1 LREKGELWY
10 ILFNKIKLFNL
21 VKKWRGFKMNE
32 AEKLKK
38 ATYHLWTFT
47 ASKMIAMLGA
57 NVMAFGF
64 SLYILAMTGSAMSF
78 ATNMICSV
86 LPRALVAP
94 LAGYVADN
102 FSKKRTILLAQA
114 GTILTVG
121 GLLIYTETVGMSVYA
136 IYIATVFNTICSAFS
151 GVTFSSAIATLVNP
165 ERLQRA
171 MSFNQ
176 LSMSVAAIGG
186 PVIGGMMYGFFNI
199 DVFLMVNIGAYI
211 IAFCLEATM
220 DFKLYSTRGEDVKK
234 EKVWEGLK
242 GGFYYIK
249 QRKVIKT
256 IMWVALW
263 INLFFS
269 AIAVGGTFIIIE
281 LLKVESTHFGFIQ
294 ASGAAGML
302 IASLYFATRPEV
314 KAPLRFSKISLLLLA
329 GSLALAVIPL
339 VTNFSYIAIVSFYLI
354 IYFIFAIFEMGINM
368 PIGVY
373 MQKNISE
380 EFRGRVFG
388 LMETMAMSMM
398 PIGMVVY
405 GVLYDA
411 IPAMI
416 ILPVTSVII
425 IIISLVMLRTSIL
438 KEAHPE
444 YYEKE
449 VITKSVPHSTT

>member
-1 LREKGELWY
+1 
-10 ILFNKIKLFNL
+10 
-21 VKKWRGFKMNE
+21 MNE
-32 AEKLKK
+32 EQKYKK

-47 ASKMIAMLGA
+47 ASKMIAMLGSH
-57 NVMAFGF
+57 VMAFGI

-121 GLLIYTETVGMSVYA
+121 GLLLYTETVGLSVYA
-136 IYIATVFNTICSAFS
+136 VYTATVFNTICSAFS

-176 LSMSVAAIGG
+176 LSTSVAMIGG
-186 PVIGGMMYGFFNI
+186 PVIGGMMYGFFEM
-199 DVFLMVNIGAYI
+199 DAFLMVNMVAYV

-220 DFKLYSTRGEDVKK
+220 NFNLYSTRGEDVKK
-234 EKVWEGLK
+234 EKMWEGLK
-242 GGFYYIK
+242 GGFHYIK
-249 QRKVIKT
+249 QQKVIKT

-269 AIAVGGTFIIIE
+269 AIAVGGTYIIIE
-281 LLKVESTHFGFIQ
+281 LLKVKSTHFGFIE

-302 IASLYFATRPEV
+302 AASLYFATRSEV
-314 KAPLRFSKISLLLLA
+314 KAPLRFSKISLLLLS
-329 GSLALAVIPL
+329 GSVGLAVIPL
-339 VTNFSYIAIVSFYLI
+339 VTDFSYVAIVIFYLI

-373 MQKNISE
+373 MQKNITE
-380 EFRGRVFG
+380 EYRGRVFG

-405 GVLYDA
+405 GMLYDTLPA
-411 IPAMI
+411 IV

-425 IIISLVMLRTSIL
+425 ITLSLVLLRTSIL

-444 YYEKE
+444 FYNKE
-449 VITKSVPHSTT
+449 VMTETVAN

>member
-1 LREKGELWY
+1 MDET
-10 ILFNKIKLFNL
+10 
-21 VKKWRGFKMNE
+21 
-32 AEKLKK
+32 EKLRK

-199 DVFLMVNIGAYI
+199 DIFLMVNIVAYI
-211 IAFCLEATM
+211 MAFCLEATM

-242 GGFYYIK
+242 GGFHYIK

-269 AIAVGGTFIIIE
+269 AIAVGGTYIIIE
-281 LLKVESTHFGFIQ
+281 LLKVKSTHFGFIE

-329 GSLALAVIPL
+329 GSLALAIIPL

-373 MQKNISE
+373 MQKIISE

-411 IPAMI
+411 IPATI

-425 IIISLVMLRTSIL
+425 ITISLVMLRTSIL

-449 VITKSVPHSTT
+449 GITKSVPHSTT

>member
-1 LREKGELWY
+1 
-10 ILFNKIKLFNL
+10 
-21 VKKWRGFKMNE
+21 MNE
-32 AEKLKK
+32 VEKLKK

-121 GLLIYTETVGMSVYA
+121 GGLLLYTETVGMSVYA

-176 LSMSVAAIGG
+176 MSMSVAAIGG
-186 PVIGGMMYGFFNI
+186 PVIGGMMYGFFNM
-199 DVFLMVNIGAYI
+199 DVFLMVNMVAYA

-220 DFKLYSTRGEDVKK
+220 DFNLYSTRGGEDTKK
-234 EKVWEGLK
+234 EKMWEGLK
-242 GGFYYIK
+242 SGFHYIK
-249 QRKVIKT
+249 QRNVIKT

-269 AIAVGGTFIIIE
+269 AIAVGGTYIIIE
-281 LLKVESTHFGFIQ
+281 LLKVKSTHFGFIE
-294 ASGAAGML
+294 ASGALGML
-302 IASLYFATRPEV
+302 LASVYFATRPEV
-314 KAPLRFSKISLLLLA
+314 KVPLRFSKISLLLLA
-329 GSLALAVIPL
+329 GSVGLAVIPL
-339 VTNFSYIAIVSFYLI
+339 VTDFSYIAIVIFYLI
-354 IYFIFAIFEMGINM
+354 IYFIFAIFEMGGINM
-368 PIGVY
+368 PIGGVY
-373 MQKNISE
+373 MQKIIAE
-380 EFRGRVFG
+380 EYRGRVFG

-405 GVLYDA
+405 GMLYDTL
-411 IPAMI
+411 PATI
-416 ILPVTSVII
+416 ILPVTSIII
-425 IIISLVMLRTSIL
+425 IIISLVMLRSSIL

-444 YYEKE
+444 YYEKAPLPKGGRE
-449 VITKSVPHSTT
+449 HNNVKEQACSEMHACSFTDPQ

>member
-1 LREKGELWY
+1 
-10 ILFNKIKLFNL
+10 
-21 VKKWRGFKMNE
+21 MNE
-32 AEKLKK
+32 EQKYKK

-47 ASKMIAMLGA
+47 ASKMIAMLGSH
-57 NVMAFGF
+57 VMAFGI

-121 GLLIYTETVGMSVYA
+121 GLLLYTETVGLSVYA
-136 IYIATVFNTICSAFS
+136 VYTATVFNTICSAFS

-176 LSMSVAAIGG
+176 LSTSVAMIGG
-186 PVIGGMMYGFFNI
+186 PVIGGMMYGFFEM
-199 DVFLMVNIGAYI
+199 DAFLMVNMVAYA

-220 DFKLYSTRGEDVKK
+220 NFNLYSTRREDVKK
-234 EKVWEGLK
+234 EKMWEGLN
-242 GGFYYIK
+242 GGFRYIK
-249 QRKVIKT
+249 QQKVIKT

-269 AIAVGGTFIIIE
+269 AIAVGGTYIIIE
-281 LLKVESTHFGFIQ
+281 LLKVKSTHFGFIE

-302 IASLYFATRPEV
+302 AASLYFATRSEV

-329 GSLALAVIPL
+329 GSVGLAVIPL
-339 VTNFSYIAIVSFYLI
+339 VTEFSYVTIVIFYLI

-373 MQKNISE
+373 MQKNITE
-380 EFRGRVFG
+380 EYRGRVFG

-405 GVLYDA
+405 GMLYDTLPA
-411 IPAMI
+411 IV

-425 IIISLVMLRTSIL
+425 ITLSLVLLRTSIL

-444 YYEKE
+444 FYEQKIVSE
-449 VITKSVPHSTT
+449 SVAN

>member
-1 LREKGELWY
+1 
-10 ILFNKIKLFNL
+10 
-21 VKKWRGFKMNE
+21 MNE
-32 AEKLKK
+32 AVKYKK

-47 ASKMIAMLGA
+47 ASKMISQLGSH
-57 NVMAFGF
+57 VMAFGI

-121 GLLIYTETVGMSVYA
+121 GLLLYTETVGLSVYA
-136 IYIATVFNTICSAFS
+136 VYTATVFNTICSAFS

-176 LSMSVAAIGG
+176 LSMSVAMIGG
-186 PVIGGMMYGFFNI
+186 PVIGGMMYGFFEM
-199 DVFLMVNIGAYI
+199 DAFLMVNMVAYA

-220 DFKLYSTRGEDVKK
+220 NFNLYSTRGEDVKK
-234 EKVWEGLK
+234 EKMWEGLK
-242 GGFYYIK
+242 GGFHYIK
-249 QRKVIKT
+249 QQKVIKT

-269 AIAVGGTFIIIE
+269 AIAVGGTYIIIE
-281 LLKVESTHFGFIQ
+281 LLKVKSTHFGFIE

-302 IASLYFATRPEV
+302 AASLYFATRSEV

-329 GSLALAVIPL
+329 GSVGLAVIPL
-339 VTNFSYIAIVSFYLI
+339 VTDFSYVAIVIFYLI

-373 MQKNISE
+373 MQKVIAE
-380 EFRGRVFG
+380 EYRGRVFG

-398 PIGMVVY
+398 PIGMMVY
-405 GVLYDA
+405 GMLYDTLPA
-411 IPAMI
+411 IV
-416 ILPVTSVII
+416 ILPVTSAII
-425 IIISLVMLRTSIL
+425 ITLSLVLLRTSIL

-444 YYEKE
+444 FYEQKIVTE
-449 VITKSVPHSTT
+449 SVTN

>member
-1 LREKGELWY
+1 MKRGSYGIFCL
-10 ILFNKIKLFNL
+10 IKLNFLIQLKNGG
-21 VKKWRGFKMNE
+21 VYKMNE
-32 AEKLKK
+32 TEKLRK

-199 DVFLMVNIGAYI
+199 DIFLMVNIVAYI
-211 IAFCLEATM
+211 MAFCLEATM

-242 GGFYYIK
+242 GGFHYIK

-269 AIAVGGTFIIIE
+269 AIAVGGTYIIIE
-281 LLKVESTHFGFIQ
+281 LLKVKSTHFGFIE

-329 GSLALAVIPL
+329 GSLALAIIPL
-339 VTNFSYIAIVSFYLI
+339 VTNFSYIAIVIFYLI

-373 MQKNISE
+373 MQKIISE

-411 IPAMI
+411 IPATI

-425 IIISLVMLRTSIL
+425 ITISLVMLRTSIL

-449 VITKSVPHSTT
+449 GITKSVPHSTT

>member
-1 LREKGELWY
+1 
-10 ILFNKIKLFNL
+10 
-21 VKKWRGFKMNE
+21 MNE
-32 AEKLKK
+32 VEKLKK

-121 GLLIYTETVGMSVYA
+121 GLLLYTETVGISVYA

-186 PVIGGMMYGFFNI
+186 PVIGGMMYGFFNM
-199 DVFLMVNIGAYI
+199 DVFLMVNIVAYA

-281 LLKVESTHFGFIQ
+281 LLQVKSTHFGFIQ

-302 IASLYFATRPEV
+302 VASIYFATRPEV
-314 KAPLRFSKISLLLLA
+314 KVPLRFSKISLLLLA

-354 IYFIFAIFEMGINM
+354 IYFIFAIFEIGINM

-373 MQKNISE
+373 MQKIISE

-405 GVLYDA
+405 GILYDA
-411 IPAMI
+411 IPATI

-425 IIISLVMLRTSIL
+425 ITIALVMLRSSIL

-444 YYEKE
+444 YYEKKDMTE
-449 VITKSVPHSTT
+449 SVPHSTT

>member
-1 LREKGELWY
+1 
-10 ILFNKIKLFNL
+10 
-21 VKKWRGFKMNE
+21 MNE
-32 AEKLKK
+32 TEKLRK

-199 DVFLMVNIGAYI
+199 DIFLMVNIVAYI
-211 IAFCLEATM
+211 MAFCLEATM

-234 EKVWEGLK
+234 DKVWEGLK
-242 GGFYYIK
+242 GGFHYIK

-269 AIAVGGTFIIIE
+269 AIAVGGTYIIIE
-281 LLKVESTHFGFIQ
+281 LLKVKSTHFGFIE

-329 GSLALAVIPL
+329 GSLALAIIPL

-373 MQKNISE
+373 MQKIISE

-411 IPAMI
+411 IPATI

-425 IIISLVMLRTSIL
+425 ITISLVMLRTSIL

-449 VITKSVPHSTT
+449 GITKSVPHSTT

>member
-1 LREKGELWY
+1 
-10 ILFNKIKLFNL
+10 
-21 VKKWRGFKMNE
+21 MNE
-32 AEKLKK
+32 EQKYKK

-47 ASKMIAMLGA
+47 TSKMISLLGSH
-57 NVMAFGF
+57 VMAFGI

-121 GLLIYTETVGMSVYA
+121 GLLLYTETVGLSVYA
-136 IYIATVFNTICSAFS
+136 VYTATVFNTICSAFS

-176 LSMSVAAIGG
+176 LSTSVAMIGG
-186 PVIGGMMYGFFNI
+186 PVIGGMMYGFFEM
-199 DVFLMVNIGAYI
+199 DAFLMVNMVAYA

-220 DFKLYSTRGEDVKK
+220 NFNLYSTRGEDVKK
-234 EKVWEGLK
+234 EKMWEGLK
-242 GGFYYIK
+242 GGFHYIK
-249 QRKVIKT
+249 QQKVIKT

-269 AIAVGGTFIIIE
+269 AIAVGGTYIIIE
-281 LLKVESTHFGFIQ
+281 LLKVKSTHFGFIE

-302 IASLYFATRPEV
+302 AASLYFATRSEV

-329 GSLALAVIPL
+329 GSVGLAVIPL
-339 VTNFSYIAIVSFYLI
+339 VTDFSYVAIVIFYLI

-373 MQKNISE
+373 MQKVIAE
-380 EFRGRVFG
+380 EYRGRVFG

-398 PIGMVVY
+398 PIGMMVY
-405 GVLYDA
+405 GMLYDTLPA
-411 IPAMI
+411 IV
-416 ILPVTSVII
+416 ILPVTSAII
-425 IIISLVMLRTSIL
+425 ITLSLVLLRTSIL
-438 KEAHPE
+438 KEAHPKF
-444 YYEKE
+444 YEQKIVTE
-449 VITKSVPHSTT
+449 SVTN

>member
-1 LREKGELWY
+1 
-10 ILFNKIKLFNL
+10 
-21 VKKWRGFKMNE
+21 MNE
-32 AEKLKK
+32 TEKLRK

-176 LSMSVAAIGG
+176 LSISVAAIGG

-199 DVFLMVNIGAYI
+199 DIFLMVNIVAYI
-211 IAFCLEATM
+211 MAFCLEATM

-242 GGFYYIK
+242 GGFHYIK

-269 AIAVGGTFIIIE
+269 AIAVGGTYIIIE
-281 LLKVESTHFGFIQ
+281 LLKVKSTHFGFIE

-329 GSLALAVIPL
+329 GSLALAIIPL
-339 VTNFSYIAIVSFYLI
+339 VTNFSYIAIVIFYLI

-373 MQKNISE
+373 MQKIISE

-411 IPAMI
+411 IPATI

-425 IIISLVMLRTSIL
+425 ITISLVMLRTSIL

-449 VITKSVPHSTT
+449 GITKSVPHSTT

>member
-1 LREKGELWY
+1 
-10 ILFNKIKLFNL
+10 
-21 VKKWRGFKMNE
+21 MNE
-32 AEKLKK
+32 TEKLRK

-199 DVFLMVNIGAYI
+199 DIFLMVNIVAYI
-211 IAFCLEATM
+211 MAFCLEATM

-242 GGFYYIK
+242 GGFHYIK

-269 AIAVGGTFIIIE
+269 AIAVGGTYIIIE
-281 LLKVESTHFGFIQ
+281 LLKVKSTHFGFIE

-329 GSLALAVIPL
+329 GSLALAIIPL

-373 MQKNISE
+373 MQKIISE

-411 IPAMI
+411 IPATI

-425 IIISLVMLRTSIL
+425 ITISLVMLRTSIL

-449 VITKSVPHSTT
+449 GITKSVPHSTT

>member
-1 LREKGELWY
+1 MK
-10 ILFNKIKLFNL
+10 
-21 VKKWRGFKMNE
+21 E

-57 NVMAFGF
+57 NVMAFGI
-64 SLYILAMTGSAMSF
+64 SLYILSMTGSAMSF

-102 FSKKRTILLAQA
+102 FSKKRTILIAQA

-121 GLLIYTETVGMSVYA
+121 GLLLYTETVGMSVYA

-176 LSMSVAAIGG
+176 MSMSVAAIGG
-186 PVIGGMMYGFFNI
+186 PVIGGMMYGFFNM
-199 DVFLMVNIGAYI
+199 DVFLMVNMVAYA

-220 DFKLYSTRGEDVKK
+220 DFNLYSTRGEDTKK
-234 EKVWEGLK
+234 EKMWEGLK
-242 GGFYYIK
+242 SGFHYIK
-249 QRKVIKT
+249 QRNVIKT

-269 AIAVGGTFIIIE
+269 AIAVGGTYIIIE
-281 LLKVESTHFGFIQ
+281 LLKVESTHFGFIE
-294 ASGAAGML
+294 ASGALGML
-302 IASLYFATRPEV
+302 LASLYFATRSEV
-314 KAPLRFSKISLLLLA
+314 KVPLRFSKISLLLLA
-329 GSLALAVIPL
+329 GSVGLAVIPL
-339 VTNFSYIAIVSFYLI
+339 VTDFSYIAIVIFYLI

-373 MQKNISE
+373 MQKNIAE
-380 EFRGRVFG
+380 EYRGRVFG

-405 GVLYDA
+405 GMLYDSLPA
-411 IPAMI
+411 II

-425 IIISLVMLRTSIL
+425 IIISLVMLRSSIL

-444 YYEKE
+444 YYEKAALPE
-449 VITKSVPHSTT
+449 GVANTTT

>member
-1 LREKGELWY
+1 
-10 ILFNKIKLFNL
+10 
-21 VKKWRGFKMNE
+21 MNE
-32 AEKLKK
+32 TEKLRK

-199 DVFLMVNIGAYI
+199 DIFLMVNIVAYI
-211 IAFCLEATM
+211 MAFCLEATM

-242 GGFYYIK
+242 GGFHYIK

-269 AIAVGGTFIIIE
+269 AIAVGGTYIIIE
-281 LLKVESTHFGFIQ
+281 LLKVKSTHFGFIE

-329 GSLALAVIPL
+329 GSLALAIIPL

-373 MQKNISE
+373 MQKIISE

-411 IPAMI
+411 IPATI

-425 IIISLVMLRTSIL
+425 MTISLVMLRTSIL

-449 VITKSVPHSTT
+449 GITKSVPHSTT

>member
-1 LREKGELWY
+1 
-10 ILFNKIKLFNL
+10 
-21 VKKWRGFKMNE
+21 MNE

-57 NVMAFGF
+57 NVMAFGI

-102 FSKKRTILLAQA
+102 FSKKRTILIAQA

-121 GLLIYTETVGMSVYA
+121 GLLLYTETVGISVYA

-176 LSMSVAAIGG
+176 MSMSVAAIGG
-186 PVIGGMMYGFFNI
+186 PVVGGMMYGFFNM
-199 DVFLMVNIGAYI
+199 DVFLMVNMVAYA

-220 DFKLYSTRGEDVKK
+220 DFNLYSTRGEDTKK
-234 EKVWEGLK
+234 EKMWEGLK
-242 GGFYYIK
+242 SGFHYIK
-249 QRKVIKT
+249 QRNVIKT

-269 AIAVGGTFIIIE
+269 AIAVGGTYIIIE
-281 LLKVESTHFGFIQ
+281 LLKIESTHFGFIE
-294 ASGAAGML
+294 ASGALGML
-302 IASLYFATRPEV
+302 LASLYFATRPEV
-314 KAPLRFSKISLLLLA
+314 KVPLRFSKISLLLLA
-329 GSLALAVIPL
+329 GSVGLAVIPL
-339 VTNFSYIAIVSFYLI
+339 VTDFSYIAIVIFYLI
-354 IYFIFAIFEMGINM
+354 IYFIFSIFEMGINM

-373 MQKNISE
+373 MQKIIAE
-380 EFRGRVFG
+380 EYRGRVFG

-405 GVLYDA
+405 GMLYDTL
-411 IPAMI
+411 PATI

-425 IIISLVMLRTSIL
+425 IVISLVMLRSSIL

-444 YYEKE
+444 YYEKAALPE
-449 VITKSVPHSTT
+449 GVANTTT

>member
-1 LREKGELWY
+1 
-10 ILFNKIKLFNL
+10 
-21 VKKWRGFKMNE
+21 MNE
-32 AEKLKK
+32 ADKLKK

-57 NVMAFGF
+57 NVMTFGF

-102 FSKKRTILLAQA
+102 FSKKRTILIAQA

-121 GLLIYTETVGMSVYA
+121 GLLLYTETVGMSVYA

-186 PVIGGMMYGFFNI
+186 PVIGGMMYGFFNM
-199 DVFLMVNIGAYI
+199 DVFLMVNMVAYT

-220 DFKLYSTRGEDVKK
+220 DFNLYSTRGADVTK
-234 EKVWEGLK
+234 EKMWDGLK
-242 GGFYYIK
+242 NGFHYIK
-249 QRKVIKT
+249 QRTVIKT

-269 AIAVGGTFIIIE
+269 AIAVGGTYIIIE
-281 LLKVESTHFGFIQ
+281 LLKVKSMHFGFIE

-302 IASLYFATRPEV
+302 VASLYFATRPEV
-314 KAPLRFSKISLLLLA
+314 KVPLRFSKMSLLLLA
-329 GSLALAVIPL
+329 GSVALAIIPL
-339 VTNFSYIAIVSFYLI
+339 LTSFSYIAIIIFYLI
-354 IYFIFAIFEMGINM
+354 ISFIFAIFEMGINM

-373 MQKNISE
+373 MQKIIAE
-380 EFRGRVFG
+380 EYRGRVFG

-405 GVLYDA
+405 GILYDTL
-411 IPAMI
+411 PATI
-416 ILPVTSVII
+416 ILPVTSII
-425 IIISLVMLRTSIL
+425 IIILSLALLRPSIL

-449 VITKSVPHSTT
+449 NSSENVPNTTT

>member
-1 LREKGELWY
+1 MK
-10 ILFNKIKLFNL
+10 
-21 VKKWRGFKMNE
+21 E

-57 NVMAFGF
+57 NVMAFGI
-64 SLYILAMTGSAMSF
+64 SLYILSMTGSAMSF

-102 FSKKRTILLAQA
+102 FSKKRTILIAQA

-121 GLLIYTETVGMSVYA
+121 GLLLYTETVGMSVYA

-176 LSMSVAAIGG
+176 MSMSVAAIGG
-186 PVIGGMMYGFFNI
+186 PVIGGMMYGFFNM
-199 DVFLMVNIGAYI
+199 DVFLMVNMVAYA

-220 DFKLYSTRGEDVKK
+220 DFNLYSTIGEDTKK
-234 EKVWEGLK
+234 EKMWEGLK
-242 GGFYYIK
+242 SGFHYIK
-249 QRKVIKT
+249 QRNVIKT

-269 AIAVGGTFIIIE
+269 AIAVGGTYIIIE
-281 LLKVESTHFGFIQ
+281 LLKVESTHFGFIE
-294 ASGAAGML
+294 ASGALGML
-302 IASLYFATRPEV
+302 LASLYFATRSEV
-314 KAPLRFSKISLLLLA
+314 KVPLRFSKISLLLLA
-329 GSLALAVIPL
+329 GSVGLAVIPL
-339 VTNFSYIAIVSFYLI
+339 VTDFSYIAIVIFYLI

-373 MQKNISE
+373 MQKIIAE
-380 EFRGRVFG
+380 EYRGRVFG

-405 GVLYDA
+405 GMLYDTL
-411 IPAMI
+411 PATI

-425 IIISLVMLRTSIL
+425 IIISLVMLRSSIL

-444 YYEKE
+444 YYEKAALPE
-449 VITKSVPHSTT
+449 GVANTTT

>member
-1 LREKGELWY
+1 
-10 ILFNKIKLFNL
+10 
-21 VKKWRGFKMNE
+21 MNE
-32 AEKLKK
+32 AAKYKK

-47 ASKMIAMLGA
+47 ASKMIAMLGSH
-57 NVMAFGF
+57 VMAFGI

-102 FSKKRTILLAQA
+102 YSKKRTILLAQA

-121 GLLIYTETVGMSVYA
+121 GLLLYTETVGLSVYA
-136 IYIATVFNTICSAFS
+136 VYTATVFNTICSAFS

-176 LSMSVAAIGG
+176 LSTSVAMIGG
-186 PVIGGMMYGFFNI
+186 PVIGGMMYGFFEM
-199 DVFLMVNIGAYI
+199 DVFLMVNVVAYA

-220 DFKLYSTRGEDVKK
+220 NFNLYSTRGEDVKK
-234 EKVWEGLK
+234 EKMWEGLK
-242 GGFYYIK
+242 SGFHYIK
-249 QRKVIKT
+249 QQKVIKT

-269 AIAVGGTFIIIE
+269 AIAVGGTYIIIE
-281 LLKVESTHFGFIQ
+281 LLKVKSTHFGFIE

-302 IASLYFATRPEV
+302 VASLYFATRPEV

-329 GSLALAVIPL
+329 GSVGLAVIPL
-339 VTNFSYIAIVSFYLI
+339 VTNFSYVTIVVFYLI

-373 MQKNISE
+373 MQKNITE
-380 EFRGRVFG
+380 EYRGRVFG

-398 PIGMVVY
+398 PIGMMVY
-405 GVLYDA
+405 GVLYDTLPA
-411 IPAMI
+411 IV

-425 IIISLVMLRTSIL
+425 ITLSLVLLRTSIL

-444 YYEKE
+444 FYNKE
-449 VITKSVPHSTT
+449 VMTETVAN

>member
-1 LREKGELWY
+1 
-10 ILFNKIKLFNL
+10 
-21 VKKWRGFKMNE
+21 MNE
-32 AEKLKK
+32 EQKYKK

-47 ASKMIAMLGA
+47 ASKMIAMLGSH
-57 NVMAFGF
+57 VMAFGI

-121 GLLIYTETVGMSVYA
+121 GLLLYTETVGLSVYA
-136 IYIATVFNTICSAFS
+136 VYTATVFITICSAFS
-151 GVTFSSAIATLVNP
+151 GVTFSSAIATLVDP

-176 LSMSVAAIGG
+176 LSTSVAMIGG
-186 PVIGGMMYGFFNI
+186 PVIGGMMYGFFEM
-199 DVFLMVNIGAYI
+199 DAFLMVNMVAYA

-220 DFKLYSTRGEDVKK
+220 NFNLYSTRGEDVKK
-234 EKVWEGLK
+234 EKMWEGLK
-242 GGFYYIK
+242 GGFHYIK

-269 AIAVGGTFIIIE
+269 AIAVGGTYIIIE
-281 LLKVESTHFGFIQ
+281 LLKVKSTHFGFIE

-302 IASLYFATRPEV
+302 AASLYFATRSEV
-314 KAPLRFSKISLLLLA
+314 KAPLRFSKINLLLLS
-329 GSLALAVIPL
+329 GSVGLAVIPL
-339 VTNFSYIAIVSFYLI
+339 VTDFSYVAIIIFYLI

-373 MQKNISE
+373 MQKNITE
-380 EFRGRVFG
+380 EYRGRVFG

-405 GVLYDA
+405 GMLYDTLPA
-411 IPAMI
+411 IV

-425 IIISLVMLRTSIL
+425 ITLSLVLLRTSIL

-444 YYEKE
+444 FYEQKIVSE
-449 VITKSVPHSTT
+449 SVAN

>member
-1 LREKGELWY
+1 
-10 ILFNKIKLFNL
+10 
-21 VKKWRGFKMNE
+21 MNE
-32 AEKLKK
+32 TEKLRK

-47 ASKMIAMLGA
+47 ASKMIAVLGA

-199 DVFLMVNIGAYI
+199 DIFLMVNIVAYI
-211 IAFCLEATM
+211 MAFCLEATM

-242 GGFYYIK
+242 GGFHYIK

-269 AIAVGGTFIIIE
+269 AIAVGGTYIIIE
-281 LLKVESTHFGFIQ
+281 LLKVKSTHFGFIE

-329 GSLALAVIPL
+329 GSLALAIIPL

-373 MQKNISE
+373 MQKIISE

-411 IPAMI
+411 IPATI

-425 IIISLVMLRTSIL
+425 ITISLVMLRTSIL

-449 VITKSVPHSTT
+449 GITKSVPHSTT

>member
-1 LREKGELWY
+1 MK
-10 ILFNKIKLFNL
+10 
-21 VKKWRGFKMNE
+21 E

-57 NVMAFGF
+57 NVMAFGI
-64 SLYILAMTGSAMSF
+64 SLYILSMTGSAMSF

-102 FSKKRTILLAQA
+102 FSKKRTILIAQA

-121 GLLIYTETVGMSVYA
+121 GLLLYTETVGMSVYA

-176 LSMSVAAIGG
+176 MSMSVAAIGG
-186 PVIGGMMYGFFNI
+186 PVIGGMMYGFFNM
-199 DVFLMVNIGAYI
+199 DVFLMVNMVAYA

-220 DFKLYSTRGEDVKK
+220 DFNLYSTRGEDTKK
-234 EKVWEGLK
+234 EKMWEGLK
-242 GGFYYIK
+242 SGFHYIK
-249 QRKVIKT
+249 QRNVIKT

-269 AIAVGGTFIIIE
+269 AIAVGGTYIIIE
-281 LLKVESTHFGFIQ
+281 LLKVESTHFGFIE
-294 ASGAAGML
+294 ASGALGML
-302 IASLYFATRPEV
+302 LASLYFATRSEV
-314 KAPLRFSKISLLLLA
+314 KVPLRFSKISLLLLA
-329 GSLALAVIPL
+329 GSVGLAVIPL
-339 VTNFSYIAIVSFYLI
+339 VTDFSYIAIVIFYLI

-373 MQKNISE
+373 MQKNIAE
-380 EFRGRVFG
+380 EYRGRVFG

-405 GVLYDA
+405 GMLYDSLPA
-411 IPAMI
+411 II

-425 IIISLVMLRTSIL
+425 IIISLVMLRSSIL

-444 YYEKE
+444 YYEKAALPE
-449 VITKSVPHSTT
+449 GVANTIT

>member
-1 LREKGELWY
+1 VKRGSYGIFCL
-10 ILFNKIKLFNL
+10 IKLNFLIQLKNGG
-21 VKKWRGFKMNE
+21 VYKMNE
-32 AEKLKK
+32 TEKLRK

-199 DVFLMVNIGAYI
+199 DIFLMVNIVAYI
-211 IAFCLEATM
+211 MAFCLEATM

-242 GGFYYIK
+242 GGFHYIK

-269 AIAVGGTFIIIE
+269 AIAVGGTYIIIE
-281 LLKVESTHFGFIQ
+281 LLKVKSTHFGFIE

-329 GSLALAVIPL
+329 GSLALAIIPL

-373 MQKNISE
+373 MQKIISE

-411 IPAMI
+411 IPATI

-425 IIISLVMLRTSIL
+425 ITISLVMLRTSIL

-449 VITKSVPHSTT
+449 GITKSVPHSTT